1 MSTKLIHVDPELVI
15 KLRIVA
21 AVKNIG
27 LQEAAN
33 TALEQYVNING
44 VEEYEKTT
52 R

>member
-1 MSTKLIHVDPELVI
+1 MSTKLIHVNRELVK

-21 AVKNIG
+21 AINDIG

-33 TALEQYVNING
+33 TAIAEYVKVNK
-44 VEEYEKTT
+44 VEEYETKT

>member
-1 MSTKLIHVDPELVI
+1 MSTKLIHVNPGLVK
-15 KLRIVA
+15 KLRIIA
-21 AVKNIG
+21 AIKDIG

-33 TALEQYVNING
+33 AALEQYVNING

>member
-1 MSTKLIHVDPELVI
+1 MSTKLIHVNSGLVK

-21 AVKNIG
+21 AIKDIG

-33 TALEQYVNING
+33 AALEQYIKVNG
-44 VEEYEKTT
+44 AEEYEKTT